1 MSAAAARWNRWWV
14 PSFGVFLLALHL
26 GVVVWMPARPLGDPG
41 TGWHLKWGEIMLSS
55 GVVRGPEP
63 FLYLLPDRHPLN
75 TAWLFDVGGAALV
88 RLGGLPLFTAAAM
101 VILGVTLVVVYRRAI
116 EIGSDPLVAWAVTF
130 GAYMVLLVH
139 CTARPHQVTSLFF
152 ALVLYELERFRDG
165 RVAARRLWWVPGLF
179 ALWTNLHGGF
189 VAGLVLIGLYVAAEA
204 VGCLWQSEGATARRA
219 AVLTAVLVASALAT
233 LLNPYGWTLH
243 RQIVEFL
250 GYPSITLFSEFQS
263 PQFHR
268 GNLFEAAFE
277 LGVLLTFLLLARGT
291 RKLPLATALVLAYF
305 LGQSLQSVRHVV
317 LFAIAAAPTV
327 ALLSTDALRAAAPR
341 WAERGEAVRRMQCA
355 LRGDRVLVP
364 LLGLAF
370 MAASQVG
377 EPWFQRDLV
386 GLRLS
391 AGAAEYIGRHRSQ
404 FTRMFNGEDTGG
416 TLAWLF
422 WPDLKIYIDDR
433 LNGYGE
439 SFFRENYLP
448 IVDLKPE
455 WQSVLDRN
463 GVTSAVMSRST
474 RYAALWRESPNWREV
489 YADEQSVIYLRRA
502 TQTANP

>member
-1 MSAAAARWNRWWV
+1 MSARWSRWCL
-14 PSFGVFLLALHL
+14 PSLGFFLLVLHL

-55 GVVRGPEP
+55 GVIWGAEP

-75 TAWLFDVGGAALV
+75 TAWLFDVGSAALV

-101 VILGVTLVVVYRRAI
+101 LILGATLVVVYRRAI
-116 EIGSDPLVAWAVTF
+116 EIGADPLVAWTVTF
-130 GAYMVLLVH
+130 GAYLVLLLH

-152 ALVLYELERFRDG
+152 ALLLYELERFREG
-165 RVAARRLWWVPGLF
+165 RIPARRLWWVPGLF
-179 ALWTNLHGGF
+179 VLWTNLHGGF
-189 VAGLVLIGLYVAAEA
+189 VAGLVLIALHLAAEA
-204 VGCLWQSEGATARRA
+204 VGCVWRGEGATPRRA
-219 AVLTAVLVASALAT
+219 AALGTVLLASALAT

-250 GYPSITLFSEFQS
+250 GSPSITLFSEFQS

-268 GNLFEAAFE
+268 GNVFEAAFE

-327 ALLSTDALRAAAPR
+327 ALLATDALRAVLPRAAA
-341 WAERGEAVRRMQCA
+341 WGEAVRRTQCA

-364 LLGLAF
+364 VVGLAF
-370 MAASQVG
+370 LAFSAVG
-377 EPWFQRDLV
+377 EPWFERDLV

-391 AGAAEYIGRHRSQ
+391 AGAAEYIGRHRGQ

-439 SFFRENYLP
+439 GFFRENYLP
-448 IVDLKPE
+448 IVELKPE
-455 WQSVLDRN
+455 WQAVLDRN
-463 GVTSAVMSRST
+463 GVTSAVMSRAT

-489 YADEQSVIYLRRA
+489 YADEQSVIYLRR
-502 TQTANP
+502 TPPTASP